1 MKVAHI
7 SDLHVLD
14 MAGVPFTRFLN
25 KRATGWA
32 NLKLKREH
40 KHRTSHVG
48 ELLREIRRIDID
60 HVVITGDLTNLALE
74 TEFVAVKRLLE
85 RELALAPENVSVVP
99 GNHDLYTRGSMVTRR
114 FVTTFSEYV
123 RSDLPELAHTLPL
136 GPFPFV
142 RLRGPLALIGLSSA
156 VPRLPLVA
164 AGVLGR
170 GQREALARIL
180 AHDEVRRRTPVILVH
195 HPPHHPERLAKAI
208 VEGLHDAGPLVRGLA
223 AERRAYLLHG
233 HLHRR
238 MHTPLGGGI
247 VSFGATS
254 ASLEHEDPDRMAGIN
269 LYAFDD
275 ATGALSSAS
284 CRVLDSRARTFETRA
299 LPLTTWL

>member
-1 MKVAHI
+1 MRVAHI

-32 NLKLKREH
+32 NLRLKREH
-40 KHRTSHVG
+40 KHKTAHVG
-48 ELLREIRRIDID
+48 ELLREIRRMEID

-74 TEFVAVKRLLE
+74 TEFVAVKRLFE
-85 RELALAPENVSVVP
+85 RELGLSPAEVSVVP
-99 GNHDLYTRGSMVTRR
+99 GNHDLYTRGSLVARR
-114 FVTTFSEYV
+114 FVTYFSDYV
-123 RSDLPELAHTLPL
+123 VSDLPELAHALPL

-142 RLRGPLALIGLSSA
+142 RLRGPIALIGLSSA

-170 GQREALARIL
+170 GQREALARVL
-180 AHDEVRRRTPVILVH
+180 AHEEVRRRTPVLLLH

-208 VEGLHDAGPLVRGLA
+208 VEGLHDAAPLVRGLA
-223 AERRAYLLHG
+223 LDRPAYLLHG

-238 MHTPLGGGI
+238 MRTPLAGSI

-269 LYAFDD
+269 LYVFDD
-275 ATGALSSAS
+275 ATGALSSADS
-284 CRVLDSRARTFETRA
+284 RVLDSTARTFHTRT